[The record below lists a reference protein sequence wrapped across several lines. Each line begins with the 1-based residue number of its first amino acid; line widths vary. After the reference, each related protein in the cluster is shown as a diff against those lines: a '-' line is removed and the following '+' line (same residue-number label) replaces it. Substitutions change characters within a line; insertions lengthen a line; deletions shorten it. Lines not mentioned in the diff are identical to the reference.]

1 MDKPIKNTLT
11 LSATPSCVINQPS
24 AKRRFKQPARLVNCI
39 YTALHIRQLYLTL
52 IVVIPKRKVVQNRNY
67 VKQKLPLTIANFS
80 LTVTPNSRT
89 FPLYSSIRQRIYLT
103 LSSLV
108 PQYVAFF
115 TELLP
120 FTEVKN
126 SDFSFFNN
134 IVLKF
139 NKTDSVRIM

>member
-1 MDKPIKNTLT
+1 M
-11 LSATPSCVINQPS
+11 
-24 AKRRFKQPARLVNCI
+24 
-39 YTALHIRQLYLTL
+39 
-52 IVVIPKRKVVQNRNY
+52 QNRNY

-89 FPLYSSIRQRIYLT
+89 FPLYSSIRQRIFLT

-108 PQYVAFF
+108 PQYVAFV